1 MIEEFYKKNLNE
13 FKTFIKQIDAERVF
27 EEKKRK
33 RQMAILRKE
42 EELNRMK
49 NLFLNNLK
57 KIFII
62 Q

>member
-13 FKTFIKQIDAERVF
+13 FKNFIKQIDAERVF

>member
-1 MIEEFYKKNLNE
+1 MIEQFYKKNLNE
-13 FKTFIKQIDAERVF
+13 FKNFIKQIDAERLF

-49 NLFLNNLK
+49 NLF
-57 KIFII
+57 
-62 Q
+62 

>member
-13 FKTFIKQIDAERVF
+13 FKNFIKQIDAERVF

-33 RQMAILRKE
+33 MQMAILRKE